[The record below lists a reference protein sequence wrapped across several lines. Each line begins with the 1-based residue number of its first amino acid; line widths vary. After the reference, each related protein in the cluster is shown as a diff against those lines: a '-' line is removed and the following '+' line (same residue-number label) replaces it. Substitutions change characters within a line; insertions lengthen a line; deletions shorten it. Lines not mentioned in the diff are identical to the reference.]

1 MEKQDSHTWAQWKKA
16 SSMVEEWRAQ
26 GFEVED
32 RMRDKE
38 HDSSSQRVDTGN
50 LLKRK
55 IDKKQM
61 FS

>member
-1 MEKQDSHTWAQWKKA
+1 
-16 SSMVEEWRAQ
+16 MVEEWRAQ